1 MDERECIV
9 LMQAPLVRR
18 ALIARSCIA
27 QHNCPHQRLPHSHTS
42 SHRNAK
48 NNKNVKKQNTTRLWH
63 RQCAKIARLAC
74 WECWEQTSK
83 NWGNP
88 LANKALR
95 PQKKILPPQRQYWQK
110 CFNTFDY
117 LQILASFKI
126 DTSTN
131 ERKSYKEMYKFNF
144 EKLPAAFS
152 AVTPS
157 SEGSDQM

>member
-1 MDERECIV
+1 
-9 LMQAPLVRR
+9 MQTPLVRR
-18 ALIARSCIA
+18 ALIANSCIA

-48 NNKNVKKQNTTRLWH
+48 NKKNVKKQNTTRPWQ
-63 RQCAKIARLAC
+63 RQCAKFARLTC

-95 PQKKILPPQRQYWQK
+95 PQKKILPPQRQFWQK
-110 CFNTFDY
+110 MFQHFWLFANFGFFQNWCN
-117 LQILASFKI
+117 
-126 DTSTN
+126 TSTN
-131 ERKSYKEMYKFNF
+131 ERTSYKEMYKFNF
-144 EKLPAAFS
+144 EKLPAASS